1 MTTNRLLA
9 GALAGLIAAGMG
21 AAVAAETRVAPKVS
35 LEARLGAMS
44 QDPKAMEAGIKAGKK
59 VASFCFNC
67 HGNSGNSAR
76 PDVPNL
82 AGQHPAYLLEQMKK
96 FSDGRRRNVFMEG
109 MIKAMSDEE
118 KVNTVA
124 YFASQEVTPHA
135 VANPALASHGKDL
148 FYKICWRCHGN
159 EGRGNEK
166 IARIAG
172 QQPEYLTLT
181 LKRYRDRTGERIDP
195 FMAASTEKLTDADI
209 NSLVAFVSG
218 MK

>member
-9 GALAGLIAAGMG
+9 GALAGFIAAGMG
-21 AAVAAETRVAPKVS
+21 VAVAAETRVAPKVS
-35 LEARLGAMS
+35 LEARLDAMS

-195 FMAASTEKLTDADI
+195 LMAASTENLSDADI

>member
-118 KVNTVA
+118 KVNTVV

-195 FMAASTEKLTDADI
+195 FMAASTENLTDADI
-209 NSLVAFVSG
+209 NSLVAFVSS